1 MKILVLNLLLWCI
14 FFAPACG
21 AQAKRQPAVENLVS
35 TQLDTSA
42 TEEVRQYN
50 TLVEMLYD
58 VRLTHAQRAQLRPFV
73 DQYRLDKG
81 QKRQVFDNCLE
92 FYRQMMM
99 KATEERTA
107 YCRQIMPVSLLE
119 QWKLAKTGDAEA
131 RLMLDIYYAAHPP
144 LALGT
149 PHLTRDIVDA
159 LMEFDHFFNT
169 DVKGLTTGPI
179 DVAYREKMYQEA
191 INKWKTLD
199 KNGQEEMFKSA
210 ANVSMLRLKWEH
222 SGPEDRLL
230 IKARAVGEQNL
241 SASERKQLAQIQ
253 QLQMMQMQQMQ
264 AQLGSLQQQQWQM
277 LGNELQYM
285 RQNQQTIMGNG
296 TYYNQSLRRW
306 EQHGG
311 VVTEFH

>member
-1 MKILVLNLLLWCI
+1 MKIRFINILLLAWL
-14 FFAPACG
+14 FLPACD
-21 AQAKRQPAVENLVS
+21 AQSKQAEFAVAH
-35 TQLDTSA
+35 TAIQADT
-42 TEEVRQYN
+42 TTIEEVRQYHA
-50 TLVEMLYD
+50 LVEMLYD

-73 DQYRLDKG
+73 DQYRLGKG
-81 QKRQVFDNCLE
+81 QKRQIFDNCLE
-92 FYRQMMM
+92 FYRQLMM

-107 YCRQIMPVSLLE
+107 HCRQIMPVSLLE

-144 LALGT
+144 LAQGT

-159 LMEFDHFFNT
+159 LIAFDHFFNT
-169 DVKGLTTGPI
+169 TVKGLKTGPI
-179 DVAYREKMYQEA
+179 DKPYREKMYKEA

-199 KNGQEEMFKSA
+199 ANAQEEMFKSA
-210 ANVSMLRLKWEH
+210 ANVSMLRLKWDNA
-222 SGPEDRLL
+222 GPEDRLL

-241 SASERKQLAQIQ
+241 SPAEQQQLAQIQ
-253 QLQMMQMQQMQ
+253 QIQQWQMQQMQ
-264 AQLGSLQQQQWQM
+264 AQLGSIQQQQWQL
-277 LGNELQYM
+277 LGNEIQYM

-296 TYYNQSLRRW
+296 TYYNQTLRRW